1 MLPPRAAEPSSHRQ
15 GDDVGDGGRPWV
27 LGSKRSSPNGW
38 DWVITT
44 VFLSCTISFSDPASS
59 VYSLSSMVLTWL
71 AILQVCR
78 VVARLEYPSMLSD
91 SPMKFLFFN
100 NLWVYFTSVILLIQT
115 SALENVIP

>member
-44 VFLSCTISFSDPASS
+44 VFRSCTISSSDPASS

-78 VVARLEYPSMLSD
+78 VVARLEYPSMLRNS
-91 SPMKFLFFN
+91 SIKFLFLN
-100 NLWVYFTSVILLIQT
+100 YLLVYFASVFSRFKT
-115 SALENVIP
+115 SALE